1 MAGFKYPLDM
11 DRGATVNFKSRK
23 SPDGTRV
30 NFECDLYAPVA
41 FTLSDGASYGN
52 FDLGI
57 IGGSGAVDQ
66 FMNREGDEKFDSKS
80 ITSQFGGTGAQN
92 KYLTLSAASAV
103 GAGGGV
109 VDKIKD
115 IYGAQQGVVVN
126 PNTVLQFTGN
136 EIRGYNF
143 EFRMIARSQEESDQI
158 RLITEFFRYY
168 MYPEKDGFLL
178 QYPDVWEVTFNNENG
193 SDQYLPNIAD
203 CYLTNMSTIY
213 NSAGNMLHTDG
224 APTDVTVQL
233 QFREGRAL
241 ARSDIIA
248 LATGNRVKIS
258 VE

>member
-1 MAGFKYPLDM
+1 MAAFRYPLDM
-11 DRGATVNFKSRK
+11 DRGSTVNFKSRK
-23 SPDGTRV
+23 SPDGTKV

-41 FTLSDGASYGN
+41 FTLADGASYGN

-57 IGGSGAVDQ
+57 IGSSGVVDQ
-66 FMNREGDEKFDSKS
+66 FMDKKGEKFDAKT
-80 ITSQFGGTGAQN
+80 ITSQFGGEGAQN
-92 KYLTLSAASAV
+92 KYMALSAGSAV
-103 GAGGGV
+103 GMGGGV

-115 IYGAQQGVVVN
+115 IYGAQKGIAVN
-126 PNTVLQFTGN
+126 PNSVLQFTGN

-143 EFRMIARSQEESDQI
+143 EFRMVARSQAESDQI
-158 RLITEFFRYY
+158 RFITEFFRYY
-168 MYPEKDGFLL
+168 MYPEKNGFLL
-178 QYPDVWEVTFNNENG
+178 QYPDVWEITFNNENG
-193 SDQYLPNIAD
+193 SDLYLPNIAD

-213 NSAGNMLHTDG
+213 NSTGNMLHADG

-241 ARSDIIA
+241 ARSDVIA